1 MFTRMTRRVLQVVDE
16 LNHGTGVTVLR
27 IITALRLSRHYFQ
40 HNSLVN
46 TLNRAVRDGYLRLN
60 RESGRYFPRSLCRL
74 RQIPRE
80 HQTLSVV
87 NENEMP
93 VIIVASSSLP
103 SSSNRPNHRT
113 APRRE
118 IRQPEREVG
127 NIVEPQRRQRFDQS
141 VVINIARL
149 PLSDFIQTN
158 SADGNNNTEE
168 VQIETSK

>member
-1 MFTRMTRRVLQVVDE
+1 MTRRVLEAVDE
-16 LNHGTGVTVLR
+16 LNHGAGVTVLR
-27 IITALRLSRHYFQ
+27 IRTALRLSRHYFQ
-40 HNSLVN
+40 HSSLVN
-46 TLNRAVRDGYLRLN
+46 TLNRAVRDGYLRFN
-60 RESGRYFPRSLCRL
+60 RESGRYFPRSIGRL
-74 RQIPRE
+74 RQILRE

-87 NENEMP
+87 NETGMP
-93 VIIVASSSLP
+93 VIMVPSLSLP
-103 SSSNRPNHRT
+103 SSSNRPNCPT

-158 SADGNNNTEE
+158 SEDGNNNTEE
-168 VQIETSK
+168 VQIDTSK

>member
-1 MFTRMTRRVLQVVDE
+1 MTRRVLEAVDE
-16 LNHGTGVTVLR
+16 LNHGAGVTVLR
-27 IITALRLSRHYFQ
+27 IRTALRSSRHYFQ
-40 HNSLVN
+40 HSSLVN
-46 TLNRAVRDGYLRLN
+46 TLNRAVRDGYLRFN
-60 RESGRYFPRSLCRL
+60 RESGRYFPRSLGRL
-74 RQIPRE
+74 RQILRE
-80 HQTLSVV
+80 HQTLSVF
-87 NENEMP
+87 NENEVP
-93 VIIVASSSLP
+93 SLSLP
-103 SSSNRPNHRT
+103 SSSNRPNHPT

-168 VQIETSK
+168 VQIDTSK